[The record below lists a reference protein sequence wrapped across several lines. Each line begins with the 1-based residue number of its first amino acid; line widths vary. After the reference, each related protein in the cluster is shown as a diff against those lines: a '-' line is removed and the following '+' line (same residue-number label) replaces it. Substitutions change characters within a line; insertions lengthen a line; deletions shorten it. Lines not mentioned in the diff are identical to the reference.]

1 MKIIQAYKSKNNH
14 DWNYLAEKV
23 VLANPLVLV
32 FANRLLLEDKN
43 VLSDIRREFP
53 YEHIVFASTAGE
65 IFDVEVLDDTVTI
78 IAIEFE
84 KSSFVIKT
92 DNILNHN
99 KNTRQLGA
107 ALAQK
112 MPVEGLKHLFVL
124 SEGSFVSGTALI
136 RGLETDLN
144 NGVALTGGLCGDGVR
159 YERTLASYKE
169 DPKEG
174 EIILI
179 GFYGES
185 LEITFA
191 SYGGWLA
198 FGPERIITRSEGS
211 TIYELDGQS
220 SLGLYKKYLGD
231 KSGEFAKSALLYP
244 LNVIA
249 PGKTH
254 AVVRAAVATDEANQA
269 MLFAD
274 EVPQGSRAQLIMVSP
289 DGIAQGAHTASVLA
303 MQGRVTP
310 PQLSLVVS
318 CVGRKVVMNQRVEEE
333 IELVRE
339 VVGDAAAIGGFYS
352 YGEIAPFHDTHSSE
366 LHNQTITLTLISE

>member
-1 MKIIQAYKSKNNH
+1 MKVIQAYKNKDHH

-43 VLSDIRREFP
+43 VLRDIRREFP
-53 YEHIVFASTAGE
+53 YEHTVFASTAGE

-99 KNTRQLGA
+99 KNTKQLGA

-112 MPVEGLKHLFVL
+112 MPAEGLKHLFVL

-136 RGLETDLN
+136 RGLETDLDN
-144 NGVALTGGLCGDGVR
+144 SVALTGGLCGDGVR

-310 PQLSLVVS
+310 PQLALVVS

-339 VVGDAAAIGGFYS
+339 VVGNDAAIGGFYS